1 MAHALR
7 SPKIT
12 ESSHQSPLKSKK
24 GEGGMRLV
32 VANLLVRSFVLEVR
46 SWPGDDVSVNH
57 YQMNVV
63 L

>member
-1 MAHALR
+1 
-7 SPKIT
+7 
-12 ESSHQSPLKSKK
+12 
-24 GEGGMRLV
+24 MRLV